1 MITTPTTGRLGR
13 LGAWT
18 ADHRRAVIVAWC
30 AAVLL
35 LGALA
40 PFADRALSGAG
51 WEAPRSESIDARR
64 ALESAF
70 PGRGAYA
77 LQVVVGGA
85 PVDDPAT
92 QRVLARVRSTLLRD
106 PAVAGVLM
114 PRAGGTIAP
123 DHRTAIVTGLAGAP
137 PRAMV
142 EAAGRVGD
150 ALARLIFDKPL
161 AELDRSER
169 AELNFLRALKAD
181 DEHEDQH
188 EPVATERSIER
199 GALTLH

>member
-1 MITTPTTGRLGR
+1 MIVTPTTGRLAR

-51 WEAPRSESIDARR
+51 WEAPGSESIHARS

-77 LQVVVGGA
+77 LQVVVAGG

-106 PAVAGVLM
+106 PAVAGVVM
-114 PRAGGTIAP
+114 PRPGPNAP
-123 DHRTAIVTGLAGAP
+123 H
-137 PRAMV
+137 PR
-142 EAAGRVGD
+142 
-150 ALARLIFDKPL
+150 
-161 AELDRSER
+161 
-169 AELNFLRALKAD
+169 
-181 DEHEDQH
+181 
-188 EPVATERSIER
+188 
-199 GALTLH
+199 

>member
-1 MITTPTTGRLGR
+1 MPDAWGGRRPYRPLHEQRDRDRPTAGEPDVTTTSTSTLGR
-13 LGAWT
+13 LGAWA
-18 ADHRRAVIVAWC
+18 ADHRRLVVIVWG
-30 AAVLL
+30 AAVLV

-51 WEAPRSESIDARR
+51 WEAPGSESIDARR

-77 LQVVVGGA
+77 LQVVVAGA

-114 PRAGGTIAP
+114 PRPGGTIAP

-150 ALARLIFDKPL
+150 ALARL
-161 AELDRSER
+161 
-169 AELNFLRALKAD
+169 
-181 DEHEDQH
+181 
-188 EPVATERSIER
+188 ATGQVTVR
-199 GALTLH
+199 LT